1 MATSTRPNPLSF
13 EERLDRPK
21 GRPVRDRMAS
31 ARVTSAELQRLETAA
46 ASSGKLL
53 AEWARETLLREAQTD
68 RADALLTEI
77 VAMRLLLNLLLK
89 PIACGEVITPE
100 MFGTVLANVRTAK
113 HKAAQDVMEQY
124 AIADQKETKNGE

>member
-1 MATSTRPNPLSF
+1 MQPIIAVEGIEF
-13 EERLDRPK
+13 DQRLRRSK
-21 GRPVRDRMAS
+21 GRAGRKVVAS
-31 ARVTSAELQRLETAA
+31 AKVTPEEHAELQDAA
-46 ASSGKLL
+46 RRENKALS
-53 AEWARETLLREAQTD
+53 EWAREVLLREAKPN

-100 MFGTVLANVRTAK
+100 MFGTVLTNVRTAK

-124 AIADQKETKNGE
+124 AIVDQKEN